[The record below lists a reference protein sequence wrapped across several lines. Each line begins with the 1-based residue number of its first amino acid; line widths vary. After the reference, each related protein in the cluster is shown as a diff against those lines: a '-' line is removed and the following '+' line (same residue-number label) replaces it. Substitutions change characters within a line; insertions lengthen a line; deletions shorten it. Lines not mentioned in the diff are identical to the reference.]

1 MPGRK
6 EKIRFLCRIPKD
18 PSPAA
23 PSGVTSCLSLIR
35 PGSMDTLPFSSFW
48 KLKVTS
54 FDRMKKSV
62 LDSG

>member
-1 MPGRK
+1 MPDTFRLAPKSQNHKSEGITLRS
-6 EKIRFLCRIPKD
+6 FLHFETV
-18 PSPAA
+18 SE
-23 PSGVTSCLSLIR
+23 GMSL
-35 PGSMDTLPFSSFW
+35 DTLPFSSFW